1 MNKLNKIFFLIIFF
15 TVSACGF
22 TPIMSKKNFDFSVKI
37 IETTGN
43 EKINSHISQRL
54 NYLSDTKKS
63 ETFFLTI
70 ETDLEKTVVSKDSKG
85 DPSIF
90 ELYLIAEIS
99 IKDKNEKEYKRKID
113 KKNTYNNK
121 TDKFELEQYEEILIK
136 NGSEN
141 IAEEILSYLL
151 TL

>member
-99 IKDKNEKEYKRKID
+99 IKDKNEKEYKKKID